1 MSDSFFQE
9 IEEELRNGV
18 DSRAHPFHYFTLATL
33 GVDNIAR
40 QRIVALRKVSKKLK
54 LTFFT
59 DKRSKKMI
67 HIKENKRVSLL
78 FYHPD
83 KLLQL
88 RVQGIASVRRSQKR
102 MKNLWFKMGP
112 QSKKSYTTKEAPGST
127 LENQTALEY
136 LNEGNYFSVVEI
148 EPYKIEYLKLSK
160 PEHVRIR
167 YSKESNSWQGEF
179 LVP

>member
-1 MSDSFFQE
+1 
-9 IEEELRNGV
+9 
-18 DSRAHPFHYFTLATL
+18 
-33 GVDNIAR
+33 
-40 QRIVALRKVSKKLK
+40 
-54 LTFFT
+54 
-59 DKRSKKMI
+59 MI

>member
-1 MSDSFFQE
+1 MSDTYFRE
-9 IEEELRNGV
+9 IEQELREGAE
-18 DSRAHPFHYFTLATL
+18 SHLHPYHYFTLATL

-78 FYHPD
+78 FYHPE

-88 RVQGIASVRRSQKR
+88 RVQGIASIKRSQKR
-102 MKNLWFKMGP
+102 KKNLWFKLRP
-112 QSKKSYTTKEAPGST
+112 ESKKSYTTKEAPGSA
-127 LENQTALEY
+127 LKNPTALEY
-136 LNEGNYFSVVEI
+136 LKEGDYFSVVEI
-148 EPYKIEYLKLSK
+148 EPFRIEYLKLEK
-160 PEHVRIR
+160 PEHIRIR
-167 YSKESNSWQGEF
+167 FSKEGRGWIDEY